1 MIRIEI
7 VSSHV
12 EEKSGNK
19 NGKDWKIREQG
30 AWAHL
35 LGEDGNP
42 QKYPVSCSIQLER
55 DALPYQPGFYT
66 LDPRSLYVGDF
77 RRIEVGR
84 VRLVP
89 EAATSRKAA

>member
-19 NGKDWKIREQG
+19 NGKDWRIREQG

-35 LGEDGNP
+35 LGEDGKFAEIP
-42 QKYPVSCSIQLER
+42 GVLLHCPGPGCARLSAGFLHARS
-55 DALPYQPGFYT
+55 ALA
-66 LDPRSLYVGDF
+66 L
-77 RRIEVGR
+77 RR
-84 VRLVP
+84 
-89 EAATSRKAA
+89 

>member
-7 VSSHV
+7 AGTHV

-35 LGEDGNP
+35 LDEYGNP
-42 QKYPVSCSIQLER
+42 EKYPVACSITLEK
-55 DALPYQPGFYT
+55 DAPAYGPGFYT
-66 LDPRSLYVGDF
+66 LDPRSIKVGDF
-77 RRIEVGR
+77 RRLEIGR
-84 VRLVP
+84 MRLLP
-89 EAATSRKAA
+89 EAVVTREAA

>member
-55 DALPYQPGFYT
+55 DAPAYQPGFYT

-77 RRIEVGR
+77 RRLEIGR
-84 VRLVP
+84 VRLMP
-89 EAATSRKAA
+89 EASGARKAA